1 MTDARPLLD
10 RVAARWA
17 AGCGGTVRLVEPLS
31 GGFANAVARVT
42 LDDGRTA
49 VVKLAPPPVAGLT
62 HEREL
67 LRTEAFALAALAGA
81 DAPQP
86 ELLGTV
92 ELDGREAI
100 VLSELDGAPP
110 SDEIDPAEFGG
121 LLAALHRAGAD
132 AGADADADGSPP
144 VFGYPFR
151 TELQAP
157 TARAAYLAQ
166 LDAVLAD
173 ARRFDV
179 GLPVDA
185 RVLRERLHEAS
196 DAFDEVVAP
205 TLVHFDLWDGN
216 LLARDGRIT
225 GVIDH
230 ERAMWA
236 DPTADLPSRYLMRAV
251 PAAVDADEEFRR
263 AYAAASGAEPM
274 PGAAARTRARLWTA
288 YLALVMT
295 VEAAPRA
302 YSGSW
307 FEEHDRAVRRW
318 LVETVDELG

>member
-1 MTDARPLLD
+1 MTDPRPLLD

-17 AGCGGTVRLVEPLS
+17 ARCGCTVRLVEPLS
-31 GGFANAVARVT
+31 GGFANTVARVT

-67 LRTEAFALAALAGA
+67 LRTEAFALTALAGA

-92 ELDGREAI
+92 ELEGCEAI

-110 SDEIDPAEFGG
+110 SDGIDPAELGR
-121 LLAALHRAGAD
+121 LLAALHRAGTGS
-132 AGADADADGSPP
+132 GAVGNPA

-173 ARRFDV
+173 ARRFGV

-185 RVLRERLHEAS
+185 RVLRELLHEAS
-196 DAFDEVVAP
+196 AAFDEVVTP

-263 AYAAASGAEPM
+263 AYTDASGIEPM
-274 PGAAARTRARLWTA
+274 PGAAARTRTRLWTA

-295 VEAAPRA
+295 VEAAPRG
-302 YSGSW
+302 YSGAW

>member
-1 MTDARPLLD
+1 MAEERPLLD
-10 RVAARWA
+10 RVAERWA
-17 AGCGGTVRLVEPLS
+17 AGCGGAVRRVEPLS
-31 GGFANAVARVT
+31 GGFANAVARVV

-67 LRTEAFALAALAGA
+67 LRTEAFALTALAGA

-86 ELLGTV
+86 ELLDAF

-100 VLSELDGAPP
+100 VVSELAGAQPTDGV
-110 SDEIDPAEFGG
+110 DPAQLGR
-121 LLAALHRAGAD
+121 LLAELHRAGAASA
-132 AGADADADGSPP
+132 AGAA

-151 TELQAP
+151 EELQAS
-157 TARAAYLAQ
+157 TARAAYLLQ

-173 ARRFDV
+173 ARRFGV

-185 RVLRERLHEAS
+185 GALRARLGEAS
-196 DAFDEVVAP
+196 GAFDEVTTP

-216 LLARDGRIT
+216 LLTRDERIT

-236 DPTADLPSRYLMRAV
+236 DPTADLPSRYLMRRV
-251 PAAVDADEEFRR
+251 PAAVEADVAFGR
-263 AYAAASGAEPM
+263 AYAAASGSGPM
-274 PGAAARTRARLWTA
+274 PGPAARTRTLLWTA

-295 VEAAPRA
+295 VEATPRG
-302 YSGSW
+302 YSGDW
-307 FEEHDRAVRRW
+307 FDEHDRAVRRW
-318 LVETVDELG
+318 LVETLDELG

>member
-1 MTDARPLLD
+1 MTDARPLLT
-10 RVAARWA
+10 RVAERWA
-17 AGCGGTVRLVEPLS
+17 AERGATVRLLEPLS

-67 LRTEAFALAALAGA
+67 LRTEAYALTALAGA

-86 ELLGTV
+86 ELLGEV
-92 ELDGREAI
+92 ELEGREAI

-110 SDEIDPAEFGG
+110 SDGIDPAEFGR
-121 LLAALHRAGAD
+121 LLATLHRAGAGT
-132 AGADADADGSPP
+132 GADGGPP

-151 TELQAP
+151 AELQAP

-173 ARRFDV
+173 GRRFGV

-185 RVLRERLHEAS
+185 EVLRGRLHEAS
-196 DAFDEVVAP
+196 DAFDEVVTP

-251 PAAVDADEEFRR
+251 PAAVDADEEFRT
-263 AYAAASGAEPM
+263 AYAAASGNEPM
-274 PGAAARTRARLWTA
+274 PGTAARTRTRLWAA

-302 YSGSW
+302 YSGAW
-307 FEEHDRAVRRW
+307 FDEHDRAVRQW